1 MSTIKIQYK
10 GQKRA
15 SVTLPPELINY
26 VTNKPV
32 HYSRYIRYTI
42 QAKRNDLNTIIG
54 FYLIISN
61 YYYDKNGT
69 TNSYI
74 RNWGNCKT
82 RAALKR
88 DSSIHLQ
95 CGDILSSVVD
105 KSNGRQG
112 VCNIYKVDYKIY
124 EDGDY
129 YSIVS
134 YFSVRNTMEIPN
146 NQTDGFY
153 HRISDVF
160 NNFHH
165 NSFQKNL
172 GEGKNSDEFYHYIK
186 QTDDNSIV
194 YVTKDKFMDV
204 VLKKRISTF
213 GFDRDSSQTF
223 EFNTRT
229 ISLSK
234 LCARL
239 YPKHNPKILQAHQE
253 YTKML
258 SSYDESLFSIVTGDD
273 ITKYYHYTSYFKNS
287 GDLGSSC
294 MRHDSNMKSIE
305 FYAKNSNVSLI
316 IMKPKDLDS
325 IMARALVWTT
335 VDGNK
340 VMDRIYTCDSK
351 LVSLFHKY
359 AEQNNIINIYSVRES
374 CDGKINLTSMSPG
387 YWTTNYDRNFIVDL
401 DYLPAEFEII
411 SNYHK
416 FRVSVD
422 NRRTSTSDSWKF
434 PYMDN
439 FNLINS
445 VTKQASVMTIK
456 NTFMCELTNTPVN
469 LDNCYE
475 YDYHIYNKDLVKL
488 GKDGP
493 TLIHEDVVTL
503 DAPINTCD
511 TNVNI
516 PSEMPW
522 SNDDDDWNDDP
533 EEEEEL
539 DWDEL
544 EDIVTQQI
552 TNENNV

>member
-15 SVTLPPELINY
+15 SITLPPELINY

-32 HYSRYIRYTI
+32 HYSRYVRYTL
-42 QAKRNDLNTIIG
+42 QPKYNDLNSVVG
-54 FYLIISN
+54 FYLVICN
-61 YYYDKNGT
+61 FYYDKNGN
-69 TNSYI
+69 TNSYL
-74 RNWGNCKT
+74 RNWGYGRT

-88 DSSIHLQ
+88 DSSIHLH
-95 CGDILSSVVD
+95 CGDILSSVVN
-105 KSNGRQG
+105 KSSGRQS
-112 VCNIYKVDYKIY
+112 VCNTYKVDYKIY

-134 YFSVRNTMEIPN
+134 YFSVRNTMEIPS

-172 GEGKNSDEFYHYIK
+172 KESNNSDEFYHYIK
-186 QTDDNSIV
+186 QNDDNSIV

-204 VLKKRISTF
+204 VMRKRISSF
-213 GFDRDSSQTF
+213 GFERDTLQIF
-223 EFNTRT
+223 EGNTRT

-239 YPKHNPKILQAHQE
+239 YPEHNPKILQAHQE

-287 GDLGSSC
+287 GDLGTSC

-387 YWTTNYDRNFIVDL
+387 YWTTDYDRNFIVDL
-401 DYLPAEFEII
+401 DHLPAEFEAIG
-411 SNYHK
+411 NYYK
-416 FRVSVD
+416 FRASID

-439 FNLINS
+439 FNLINAAS
-445 VTKQASVMTIK
+445 RQASVMVIK
-456 NTFMCELTNTPVN
+456 DTFMCELTNTPVN
-469 LDNCYE
+469 LDNVME
-475 YDYHIYNKDLVKL
+475 YDYHIYNKNLVKL

-516 PSEMPW
+516 PSEIPW
-522 SNDDDDWNDDP
+522 DNDDDDWNDDL
-533 EEEEEL
+533 EEEEL
-539 DWDEL
+539 DWDGL
-544 EDIVTQQI
+544 EDIVTEQI
-552 TNENNV
+552 TNQNNV

>member
-15 SVTLPPELINY
+15 IVTLPPELINY

-32 HYSRYIRYTI
+32 HHSRYVRYTL
-42 QAKRNDLNTIIG
+42 QPKYNYYNNIIG
-54 FYLIISN
+54 YYLVISN
-61 YYYDKNGT
+61 YYYDRNGT
-69 TNSYI
+69 TNDYVRS
-74 RNWGNCKT
+74 WGNGRT

-88 DSSIHLQ
+88 DSSIHLH
-95 CGDILSSVVD
+95 CRDILSSVVD
-105 KSNGRQG
+105 KSTGRQG
-112 VCNIYKVDYKIY
+112 VCNTYKVDYKIY

-146 NQTDGFY
+146 NHTEGFY

-165 NSFQKNL
+165 NSYLKNL
-172 GEGKNSDEFYHYIK
+172 REGNNSDEFYHYIK
-186 QTDDNSIV
+186 QNDDNSIV

-223 EFNTRT
+223 QGNTRT

-239 YPKHNPKILQAHQE
+239 YPEHNPKILQAHQE

-258 SSYDESLFSIVTGDD
+258 SNYDESLFSVVTGDD

-287 GDLGSSC
+287 GDLGGSC

-335 VDGNK
+335 VDGHK

-351 LVSLFHKY
+351 LVSLFHRY
-359 AEQNNIINIYSVRES
+359 AEDNNFINIYTVRKHN
-374 CDGKINLTSMSPG
+374 DDKRNLMSMSPG
-387 YWTTNYDRNFIVDL
+387 YWTTDYDRNFIVDL
-401 DYLPAEFEII
+401 DYLPAEFEAI

-416 FRVSVD
+416 FRASID
-422 NRRTSTSDSWKF
+422 SRRTSTSDIWKF

-439 FNLINS
+439 FNLINAAS
-445 VTKQASVMTIK
+445 RQASVMTIRD
-456 NTFMCELTNTPVN
+456 TFMCELTNTPVN
-469 LDNCYE
+469 LDNFLE
-475 YDYHIYNKDLVKL
+475 YDYHIYNRNLVKL
-488 GKDGP
+488 GNDGP
-493 TLIHEDVVTL
+493 ILIAEDVITL
-503 DAPINTCD
+503 DTPD

-516 PSEMPW
+516 PSEIP
-522 SNDDDDWNDDP
+522 DDTDSDDWNDDP
-533 EEEEEL
+533 DHEEEL
-539 DWDEL
+539 GWDEL
-544 EDIVTQQI
+544 EDIITEQI
-552 TNENNV
+552 TNNNNV

>member
-15 SVTLPPELINY
+15 IVTLPPELINY

-32 HYSRYIRYTI
+32 HYSRYVRYTL
-42 QAKRNDLNTIIG
+42 QPKYNDLNSIIG
-54 FYLIISN
+54 YYLVISN
-61 YYYDKNGT
+61 FYYDRNGT
-69 TNSYI
+69 TNDYVRS
-74 RNWGNCKT
+74 WGNGRT
-82 RAALKR
+82 RAALKK
-88 DSSIHLQ
+88 DGSIHLH
-95 CGDILSSVVD
+95 CGDIMSSVVD
-105 KSNGRQG
+105 KSTGRQG
-112 VCNIYKVDYKIY
+112 VCNTYKVDYKIY

-134 YFSVRNTMEIPN
+134 YFSVRNTMEIPS

-165 NSFQKNL
+165 NSFLKNL
-172 GEGKNSDEFYHYIK
+172 KEGNNSDEFYHYIK
-186 QTDDNSIV
+186 QTDDNYIV

-213 GFDRDSSQTF
+213 GFDRDTLQIF
-223 EFNTRT
+223 QGNIRT

-234 LCARL
+234 LCTRL
-239 YPKHNPKILQAHQE
+239 YPEHNPKILQAHQE

-273 ITKYYHYTSYFKNS
+273 ITKYYHYTNYFKNS
-287 GDLGSSC
+287 GDLGTSC

-305 FYAKNSNVSLI
+305 FYAKNSNISLI

-335 VDGNK
+335 VDGHK

-351 LVSLFHKY
+351 LVSLFHRY
-359 AEQNNIINIYSVRES
+359 AEDNNFINIYTIRKPCES
-374 CDGKINLTSMSPG
+374 KRNLMSMSPS
-387 YWTTNYDRNFIVDL
+387 YWTTDYDRNFIVNL

-411 SNYHK
+411 SNYQK
-416 FRVSVD
+416 FRASID
-422 NRRTSTSDSWKF
+422 NRRTSTSDSYKF

-439 FNLINS
+439 FNLINAAS
-445 VTKQASVMTIK
+445 RQASVMVIRD
-456 NTFMCELTNTPVN
+456 TFMCELTNTPVN
-469 LDNCYE
+469 LDNFLE
-475 YDYHIYNKDLVKL
+475 YDYHIYNRNLVKL
-488 GKDGP
+488 GNDGP
-493 TLIHEDVVTL
+493 ILIAEDVITL
-503 DAPINTCD
+503 DAPN
-511 TNVNI
+511 TNVDI
-516 PSEMPW
+516 PLELP
-522 SNDDDDWNDDP
+522 NDADSDDWNL

-539 DWDEL
+539 GWDEL
-544 EDIVTQQI
+544 EDIITEQI
-552 TNENNV
+552 TNNNNV

>member
-15 SVTLPPELINY
+15 IVTLPPELINY

-32 HYSRYIRYTI
+32 HYSRYIRYTL
-42 QAKRNDLNTIIG
+42 QPNHNDLNSIIG
-54 FYLIISN
+54 YYLVISN
-61 YYYDKNGT
+61 FYYDRNGN
-69 TNSYI
+69 TNTYI
-74 RNWGNCKT
+74 RQWGNGRT
-82 RAALKR
+82 RAALKK
-88 DSSIHLQ
+88 DGSIHLN
-95 CGDILSSVVD
+95 CGDIMSSVVH
-105 KSNGRQG
+105 KSTGRQG
-112 VCNIYKVDYKIY
+112 VCNTYKVDYKIY

-134 YFSVRNTMEIPN
+134 YFSVRNTLEIPS

-165 NSFQKNL
+165 NSFLKNL
-172 GEGKNSDEFYHYIK
+172 KEGNNSDEFYHYIK
-186 QTDDNSIV
+186 QNDDNSIV

-223 EFNTRT
+223 EGNTRT

-234 LCARL
+234 LCTRL
-239 YPKHNPKILQAHQE
+239 YPEHNPKVLQAHLE

-287 GDLGSSC
+287 GDLGTSC

-335 VDGNK
+335 VDGHK

-351 LVSLFHKY
+351 LVSLFHRY
-359 AEQNNIINIYSVRES
+359 AEDNNFINIYTIRKPCES
-374 CDGKINLTSMSPG
+374 KRNLMSMSPG
-387 YWTTNYDRNFIVDL
+387 YWTTDYNRNFIVDL

-416 FRVSVD
+416 FRASID

-439 FNLINS
+439 FNLINAAS
-445 VTKQASVMTIK
+445 RQASVMTIK
-456 NTFMCELTNTPVN
+456 DTFMCELTNTPVN
-469 LDNCYE
+469 LDNLLE
-475 YDYHIYNKDLVKL
+475 YDYHIYNKNLVKL
-488 GKDGP
+488 GNDGP
-493 TLIHEDVVTL
+493 ILIAEDVITL
-503 DAPINTCD
+503 DAPN
-511 TNVNI
+511 TNVDI
-516 PSEMPW
+516 PLELP
-522 SNDDDDWNDDP
+522 NDADNDDWNL

-539 DWDEL
+539 GWDEL

-552 TNENNV
+552 TNQNNV

>member
-15 SVTLPPELINY
+15 IVTLPPELINY

-32 HYSRYIRYTI
+32 HYSRYVRYTL
-42 QAKRNDLNTIIG
+42 QAKYNDLNSIVG
-54 FYLIISN
+54 YYLVISN
-61 YYYDKNGT
+61 FYYDRNGT
-69 TNSYI
+69 TNHYI
-74 RNWGNCKT
+74 RQWGNGRT
-82 RAALKR
+82 RAALKK
-88 DSSIHLQ
+88 DSSIHLH
-95 CGDILSSVVD
+95 CGDIMSSVVD
-105 KSNGRQG
+105 KSTGRQG
-112 VCNIYKVDYKIY
+112 VCNTYKVDYKIY

-146 NQTDGFY
+146 NQTEGFY

-165 NSFQKNL
+165 NSFLKNL
-172 GEGKNSDEFYHYIK
+172 GEGNNSDEFYHYIK

-204 VLKKRISTF
+204 VLKKRISSF
-213 GFDRDSSQTF
+213 AFDRDTLQIF
-223 EFNTRT
+223 QGNIRT

-234 LCARL
+234 LCTRL
-239 YPKHNPKILQAHQE
+239 YPEHNPKILQAHQE

-258 SSYDESLFSIVTGDD
+258 SNYDESLFSIVTGDD
-273 ITKYYHYTSYFKNS
+273 ITKYYHYTNYFKNS
-287 GDLGSSC
+287 GDLGGSC

-335 VDGNK
+335 VDGHK

-351 LVSLFHKY
+351 LVSLFHRY
-359 AEQNNIINIYSVRES
+359 AEDNNFINIYTIRKPCEN
-374 CDGKINLTSMSPG
+374 KRNLMSMSPG
-387 YWTTNYDRNFIVDL
+387 YWTTDYDRNFIVDL

-416 FRVSVD
+416 FRASID
-422 NRRTSTSDSWKF
+422 GRRTSTSDSWKF

-439 FNLINS
+439 FNLINAAS
-445 VTKQASVMTIK
+445 RQASVMTIK
-456 NTFMCELTNTPVN
+456 DTFMCELTNTPVN
-469 LDNCYE
+469 LDNSME
-475 YDYHIYNKDLVKL
+475 YDYHIYNKNLVKL
-488 GKDGP
+488 GNDGP
-493 TLIHEDVVTL
+493 ILIAEDVITL
-503 DAPINTCD
+503 DAPD
-511 TNVNI
+511 TNVDI
-516 PSEMPW
+516 PSEIPW
-522 SNDDDDWNDDP
+522 DNDDDDWNDDP
-533 EEEEEL
+533 DHEEEL
-539 DWDEL
+539 GWDEL

-552 TNENNV
+552 TNQNNV

>member
-15 SVTLPPELINY
+15 NITLPPELINY

-32 HYSRYIRYTI
+32 HYSRYVRYTL
-42 QAKRNDLNTIIG
+42 QAKYNDLNSIIG

-61 YYYDKNGT
+61 YYYDKNGN

-74 RNWGNCKT
+74 RSWGNGKT
-82 RAALKR
+82 RASLKR
-88 DSSIHLQ
+88 DSTIHLH

-112 VCNIYKVDYKIY
+112 VCNTYKVDYKIY
-124 EDGDY
+124 EDDDY

-134 YFSVRNTMEIPN
+134 YFSVRNTMEIPS

-165 NSFQKNL
+165 RDFLRNL
-172 GEGKNSDEFYHYIK
+172 GEGNNSDEFYHYIK
-186 QTDDNSIV
+186 QNDDNSIV
-194 YVTKDKFMDV
+194 YVTKDKFMDIV
-204 VLKKRISTF
+204 MKKRISSF

-223 EFNTRT
+223 QGNTRT

-239 YPKHNPKILQAHQE
+239 YPEHNPKVLQAHVE

-258 SSYDESLFSIVTGDD
+258 SSYDESLFSIVTGND

-287 GDLGSSC
+287 GDLGGSC

-335 VDGNK
+335 VDGYK

-359 AEQNNIINIYSVRES
+359 AEQNNVINIYSIRES

-401 DYLPAEFEII
+401 DHLPAEFEII

-416 FRVSVD
+416 FKASVD

-439 FNLINS
+439 FNLINAAS
-445 VTKQASVMTIK
+445 RQASVMVIK
-456 NTFMCELTNTPVN
+456 DTFMCELTNTPVN
-469 LDNCYE
+469 SFNLLE
-475 YDYHIYNKDLVKL
+475 YNNHIYNLDLVKL

-493 TLIHEDVVTL
+493 TLITEDVVTL
-503 DAPINTCD
+503 DVPINKCD

-516 PSEMPW
+516 PSEIPW
-522 SNDDDDWNDDP
+522 DNDDDDWNDDP
-533 EEEEEL
+533 EEEEL
-539 DWDEL
+539 GWDEL

>member
-15 SVTLPPELINY
+15 IVTLPPELINY

-32 HYSRYIRYTI
+32 HYSRYIRYTL
-42 QAKRNDLNTIIG
+42 QPKYNDLNSIIG
-54 FYLIISN
+54 YYLVISN
-61 YYYDKNGT
+61 FYYDRNGN
-69 TNSYI
+69 TNTYI
-74 RNWGNCKT
+74 RQWGNGRT

-88 DSSIHLQ
+88 DGSIHLH
-95 CGDILSSVVD
+95 CGDIMSSVVD
-105 KSNGRQG
+105 KSTGRQG
-112 VCNIYKVDYKIY
+112 VCNTYKVDYKIY

-146 NQTDGFY
+146 NQTEGFY

-165 NSFQKNL
+165 NSFLKNL
-172 GEGKNSDEFYHYIK
+172 REGNNSDEFYHYIK

-213 GFDRDSSQTF
+213 GFDRDTLQIF
-223 EFNTRT
+223 QGNIRT

-239 YPKHNPKILQAHQE
+239 YPEHNPKILQAHQE

-287 GDLGSSC
+287 GDLGGSC

-335 VDGNK
+335 VDGHK

-351 LVSLFHKY
+351 LVSLFHRY
-359 AEQNNIINIYSVRES
+359 AEDNNFINIYTVRKHN
-374 CDGKINLTSMSPG
+374 DGKRNLMSMSPG
-387 YWTTNYDRNFIVDL
+387 FWTADYDRNFIVDL
-401 DYLPAEFEII
+401 DYLPAEFEAI

-416 FRVSVD
+416 FRASID
-422 NRRTSTSDSWKF
+422 SRRTSTSDSWKF
-434 PYMDN
+434 PYIDN
-439 FNLINS
+439 FNLINAAS
-445 VTKQASVMTIK
+445 RQASVMTIK
-456 NTFMCELTNTPVN
+456 DTFMCELTNTPVN
-469 LDNCYE
+469 LDNSME
-475 YDYHIYNKDLVKL
+475 YDYHIYNRNLVKL
-488 GKDGP
+488 GNDGP

-503 DAPINTCD
+503 DSPD

-516 PSEMPW
+516 PAEVP
-522 SNDDDDWNDDP
+522 DDTDSDDWNW

-539 DWDEL
+539 GWDEL
-544 EDIVTQQI
+544 ENIVTEQI
-552 TNENNV
+552 TNQNNV